1 MIFQTINKSPT
12 EMATANEVLHLVQA
26 KANALHLA
34 KADLV
39 LDHAVYCK
47 PLEIISNPVNSSLK
61 NAINLIMG
69 VFHAECIFMSVISKK
84 RFLDTGLKDLVVEAR
99 SLEEGSTISALSSP
113 HYNKAMCIHKYVYE
127 AFMRCKIQPFE
138 EWLVEVNDASS
149 PSAQFKESKLLS

>member
-99 SLEEGSTISALSSP
+99 SLEEGSTISAYP
-113 HYNKAMCIHKYVYE
+113 HHITIKLCVFTSMCMKRLCDAKYN
-127 AFMRCKIQPFE
+127 
-138 EWLVEVNDASS
+138 
-149 PSAQFKESKLLS
+149 LLKNGW